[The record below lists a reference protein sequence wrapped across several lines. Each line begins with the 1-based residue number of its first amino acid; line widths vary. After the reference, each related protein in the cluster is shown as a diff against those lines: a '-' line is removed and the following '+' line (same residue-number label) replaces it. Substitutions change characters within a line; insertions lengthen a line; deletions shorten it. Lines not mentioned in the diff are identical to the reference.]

1 MKKKILVVDDN
12 QLMLKFIT
20 RLLKKEGHEVLSAED
35 GIAALDLLAAF
46 TPDIMFV
53 DLVMP
58 KIGGDKLCKIVRK
71 MQHLEECRLVL
82 ITAAAAELEFEYQEI
97 GADACIAK
105 GPFASIADHVLN
117 AVKDLDD
124 LEKTGEPKSI
134 AGLDEVSSRQ
144 MTKELLSQNRHL
156 EAILDGVAEAI
167 LEVYSG
173 KIIYA
178 NTAAV
183 ALFGIRQ
190 ENLLATYFVDLF
202 KPVDQQRVKVL
213 LRAGTDKANKMHSDK
228 SLTINDRQVTIKT
241 FSKKG
246 MASTSIIMIADV
258 TRRRRMEF
266 QRHYSQKISA
276 VTRLAGDVSKAFGKQ
291 LRGLQETISKFAE
304 EMDARV
310 SDTKRIR
317 EIDRYTRKM
326 TDLTRQLSEVN
337 EIEKVVPEQTI
348 NALQTGSETV
358 LLVDGTEITSKI
370 NRFILEE
377 LGYKVLVARTGKSA
391 VGKYRARSDKKYN
404 RIDLVIVDELLPD
417 MEADELCRE
426 IKEIDSGAKILMSV
440 AAETGNNGGID
451 RTKGANGIVEKPF
464 NIRRVASKIRETLD
478 EIQAV

>member
-71 MQHLEECRLVL
+71 MRHLEECRLVL
-82 ITAAAAELEFEYQEI
+82 ITAAAAELEFEYKEI

-213 LRAGTDKANKMHSDK
+213 LRVGTDKANKMDSDK

-291 LRGLQETISKFAE
+291 LRGLQETISKFAK

-317 EIDRYTRKM
+317 EID
-326 TDLTRQLSEVN
+326 
-337 EIEKVVPEQTI
+337 
-348 NALQTGSETV
+348 
-358 LLVDGTEITSKI
+358 TEITSKI

>member
-71 MQHLEECRLVL
+71 MRHLEECRLVL
-82 ITAAAAELEFEYQEI
+82 ITAAAAELEFEY
-97 GADACIAK
+97 K
-105 GPFASIADHVLN
+105 
-117 AVKDLDD
+117 
-124 LEKTGEPKSI
+124 EKTGEPKSI

-213 LRAGTDKANKMHSDK
+213 LRAGTDKANKMDSDK

-291 LRGLQETISKFAE
+291 LRGLQETISKFAK

-337 EIEKVVPEQTI
+337 EIEKVVPKQTI